1 MFHREIWQT
10 SSPAIILY
18 AMQGAN
24 ERKSGI
30 GVPHDNR
37 ISAADNEI
45 VNKLKILFAF
55 RVISIEI
62 FEKIC

>member
-1 MFHREIWQT
+1 M
-10 SSPAIILY
+10 
-18 AMQGAN
+18 
-24 ERKSGI
+24 
-30 GVPHDNR
+30 GVPRDNI